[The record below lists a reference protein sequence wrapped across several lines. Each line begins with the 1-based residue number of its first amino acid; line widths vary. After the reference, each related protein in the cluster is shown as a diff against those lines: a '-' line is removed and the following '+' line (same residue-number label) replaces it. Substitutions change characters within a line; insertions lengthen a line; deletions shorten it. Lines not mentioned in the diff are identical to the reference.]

1 MQCVCNTSHTSAGH
15 AQLRAHGPP
24 DRPTRRRQKHW
35 TTARGRQRPHHVI
48 KSWLGPEEKHENT
61 ELYHHWGCIT
71 THPVAVCWH
80 RDAALRVHEGIFK
93 IWNAGM
99 RYRYHNSNGGRVS
112 GGASEADKGRYTA
125 VLAADGL
132 GRPAP
137 GAFIVRVKPTTKHDM
152 SKCRAVQAIGAK
164 LGWPARLWEREIN
177 GTVHKRWVAQ
187 DPVTGAFVTSHSTAW
202 MDTTGMV
209 MYAELVGAIGT
220 PCC

>member
-1 MQCVCNTSHTSAGH
+1 
-15 AQLRAHGPP
+15 
-24 DRPTRRRQKHW
+24 
-35 TTARGRQRPHHVI
+35 
-48 KSWLGPEEKHENT
+48 
-61 ELYHHWGCIT
+61 
-71 THPVAVCWH
+71 
-80 RDAALRVHEGIFK
+80 
-93 IWNAGM
+93 M
-99 RYRYHNSNGGRVS
+99 RYRYHNSNAGRVS

-152 SKCRAVQAIGAK
+152 SKCRTVQAIGAK

-209 MYAELVGAIGT
+209 MYAELIGPRIAAARKPGKRYSLLLMDNHSSHDQRVVVDEFAKFGIILLPLPPNATDFLQVRVLVRLKTEILMEHGAGHGHGRERPSKVLHAPRAGCLQRLHI
-220 PCC
+220 